1 MAVTVPNA
9 GDILVELDTGAII
22 DGFELDDA
30 IRGVLNN
37 PDFVLDGTT
46 EFADITTYVRS
57 LSIRRGRER
66 TTDQANQSGT
76 LTFTM
81 QEDAAQE
88 LNPLNDLSIYYN
100 QAAGMPGLAPLRQV
114 RVSRDGEYLIQT
126 YVTNYDYSYNL
137 GALDTVSVAAADA
150 TYLLARTAL
159 AEQTPSVQTSS
170 ARVSAVLAFPEV
182 NYTGATDIAADP
194 VATLGAYQINNA
206 TPVMDYLA
214 QISNAEQ
221 GRIFISRDGV
231 LTFQKRISAAFSS
244 PSIQFGDAVNT
255 PYNALTIEFDASD
268 VVNRASIT
276 IQGGT
281 TQVATDAASQAAY
294 FIQSVEQSAS
304 LLSTDAQALTLA
316 DYLLVAEPSPR
327 YTSIGTWFGSLSEPQ
342 RDALATAEIGD
353 LIEITKTE
361 PFGAVTQELY
371 IEGIE
376 HTITFDYG
384 MTSKFFTSPTTLVYD
399 FILNDPVFG
408 ILDITDPQPALS

>member
-1 MAVTVPNA
+1 
-9 GDILVELDTGAII
+9 
-22 DGFELDDA
+22 
-30 IRGVLNN
+30 
-37 PDFVLDGTT
+37 
-46 EFADITTYVRS
+46 
-57 LSIRRGRER
+57 
-66 TTDQANQSGT
+66 
-76 LTFTM
+76 
-81 QEDAAQE
+81 
-88 LNPLNDLSIYYN
+88 
-100 QAAGMPGLAPLRQV
+100 
-114 RVSRDGEYLIQT
+114 
-126 YVTNYDYSYNL
+126 
-137 GALDTVSVAAADA
+137 
-150 TYLLARTAL
+150 
-159 AEQTPSVQTSS
+159 
-170 ARVSAVLAFPEV
+170 VLAFPEV

-244 PSIQFGDAVNT
+244 PSIQFGDTVNT

-294 FIQSVEQSAS
+294 FIQSVEQSGS

-316 DYLLVAEPSPR
+316 DYLLVENPSPR
-327 YTSIGTWFGSLSEPQ
+327 YTSIGTWYGSLSEPQ

-361 PFGAVTQELY
+361 SFGAVTQELY

-376 HTITFDYG
+376 HTITFNYG

-399 FILNDPVFG
+399 YILDDAIYG

>member
-9 GDILVELDTGAII
+9 GVILVELDTGALL
-22 DGFELDDA
+22 DAFELDDA
-30 IRGVLNN
+30 VRGVLDN
-37 PDFVLDGTT
+37 PVYVLNGTT
-46 EFADITTYVRS
+46 EFADITTYVQS
-57 LSIRRGRER
+57 LSIRRGRAR

-100 QAAGMPGLAPLRQV
+100 QTDDMPGLAPLRQV
-114 RVSRDGEYLIQT
+114 RVSRDGEYLIKT

-137 GALDTVSVAAADA
+137 GAIDTVSVASADA
-150 TYLLARTAL
+150 TYLLARTSLAFETPAL
-159 AEQTPSVQTSS
+159 QTSS
-170 ARVSAVLAFPEV
+170 DRVSEVLAYPEV
-182 NYTGATDIAADP
+182 SYTGTTDITASP
-194 VATLGAYQINNA
+194 VATLGAYSITNG

-221 GRIFISRDGV
+221 GRIFISREGV
-231 LTFQKRISAAFSS
+231 LTFQERISASFSN
-244 PSIQFGDAVNT
+244 PSILFGDATDT
-255 PYNALTIEFDASD
+255 PYNALTIEYDASD

-281 TQVATDAASQAAY
+281 TQVATDAASQTAY
-294 FIQSVEQSAS
+294 FIQSVEQTES

-316 DYLLVAEPSPR
+316 DYLLVADPSPR

-361 PFGAVTQELY
+361 SFGAVTQELY

-384 MTSKFFTSPTTLVYD
+384 MTSKFFTSPTTLVYE
-399 FILNDPVFG
+399 FILDDSTFG
-408 ILDITDPQPALS
+408 KLDIQDPQPALS

>member
-1 MAVTVPNA
+1 
-9 GDILVELDTGAII
+9 
-22 DGFELDDA
+22 
-30 IRGVLNN
+30 
-37 PDFVLDGTT
+37 
-46 EFADITTYVRS
+46 
-57 LSIRRGRER
+57 
-66 TTDQANQSGT
+66 
-76 LTFTM
+76 
-81 QEDAAQE
+81 
-88 LNPLNDLSIYYN
+88 
-100 QAAGMPGLAPLRQV
+100 MPGLAPLRQV
-114 RVSRDGEYLIQT
+114 RVSRDGEYLIKT

-137 GALDTVSVAAADA
+137 GALDTVSVASADA

-159 AEQTPSVQTSS
+159 AEQTPSLQTSS

-182 NYTGATDIAADP
+182 NYTGPTDIAADP

-221 GRIFISRDGV
+221 GRIFISREGV
-231 LTFQKRISAAFSS
+231 LTFQKRISASFSG
-244 PSIQFGDAVNT
+244 PSILFGDAIDT

-276 IQGGT
+276 IEGGT

-294 FIQSVEQSAS
+294 FIQSVEQTGS

-316 DYLLVAEPSPR
+316 DYLLVADPSPR

-361 PFGAVTQELY
+361 SFGAVTQELY

-384 MTSKFFTSPTTLVYD
+384 MTSKFFTSPTTLIYE
-399 FILNDPVFG
+399 FILNDPIYG
-408 ILDITDPQPALS
+408 KLDIQDPQPALS

>member
-1 MAVTVPNA
+1 
-9 GDILVELDTGAII
+9 
-22 DGFELDDA
+22 
-30 IRGVLNN
+30 
-37 PDFVLDGTT
+37 
-46 EFADITTYVRS
+46 
-57 LSIRRGRER
+57 
-66 TTDQANQSGT
+66 
-76 LTFTM
+76 
-81 QEDAAQE
+81 
-88 LNPLNDLSIYYN
+88 
-100 QAAGMPGLAPLRQV
+100 
-114 RVSRDGEYLIQT
+114 
-126 YVTNYDYSYNL
+126 
-137 GALDTVSVAAADA
+137 
-150 TYLLARTAL
+150 
-159 AEQTPSVQTSS
+159 
-170 ARVSAVLAFPEV
+170 VSAVLAFPEV

-244 PSIQFGDAVNT
+244 PSIQFGDTVNT

-294 FIQSVEQSAS
+294 FIQSVQQSGS
-304 LLSTDAQALTLA
+304 LLSTDAQAATLA

-327 YTSIGTWFGSLSEPQ
+327 YTSVGTWFGSLSEPQ

-376 HTITFDYG
+376 HTITFDHG
-384 MTSKFFTSPTTLVYD
+384 MTSKFFTSPTTLVYE
-399 FILNDPVFG
+399 FILDDSVFG